1 MRIARVSL
9 GGRSSTAIVKGRRV
23 HLVTGSV
30 FSPGEETGESAPLS
44 AVRFLPPTKPTKV
57 VAIGVNYLDHA
68 GERRAPS
75 VAQPFLK
82 SPSSVIGA
90 GDAIQLPA
98 DAHNAHMEAEVVA
111 VISRRARNIEE
122 SEVDAYVLGYTA
134 GNDVS
139 ERNWQN
145 GGDGVDKD
153 LQWWRAKSSDTFTA
167 VGPWIDTTLKPEK
180 IEVSGLIS
188 GRVQQSSDT
197 SLLIHSVRACI
208 ARISQYMTLERG
220 DLVFTGTPGTTG
232 RIQAGDTCE
241 VRVGSMSLI
250 NPVEMR

>member
-23 HLVTGSV
+23 HLVSGTIWA
-30 FSPGEETGESAPLS
+30 PGDETGEDAPIS
-44 AVRFLPPTKPTKV
+44 AVRFLPPTKPSKI

-75 VAQPFLK
+75 EAQPFLK
-82 SPSSVIGA
+82 TPSSLIGA
-90 GDAIQLPA
+90 GDAILLPSGA
-98 DAHNAHMEAEVVA
+98 ENTHMEAEVVA
-111 VISRRARNIEE
+111 VISKRAKDLDE
-122 SEVDAYVLGYTA
+122 SEVDGYVLGYTA

-139 ERNWQN
+139 ERDWQ
-145 GGDGVDKD
+145 KAD

-167 VGPWIDTTLKPEK
+167 VGPWIDTSLKPEK
-180 IEVSGLIS
+180 IEVQGLIS

-197 SLLIHSVRACI
+197 SLLIHSIRTCI
-208 ARISQYMTLERG
+208 ARISRYMTLERG

-232 RIQAGDTCE
+232 RIVAGDTCE
-241 VRVGSMSLI
+241 VKVGGMVLR
-250 NPVEMR
+250 NPVEQR